1 MQSHAGRGREFVFG
15 EEKRGWP
22 CKHLFIFGRL
32 WNAVREEELSVYK
45 AIQWDSPA
53 KDGRRSRVVCY
64 LKCFI
69 SMSKSVAFLY
79 LPSRFPTMHGRQG
92 FVYRKETRGLVQCYQ
107 FFCSSLLIVM
117 KSPPPFVI
125 PCSSKPVRHWK
136 NDKQTLFF
144 SGWERRKKVIGF
156 CASKLWIVRGKN
168 NARAVPNAR

>member
-117 KSPPPFVI
+117 KSPPPV
-125 PCSSKPVRHWK
+125 CH
-136 NDKQTLFF
+136 TLFLQTSTPLKEWQTNAF
-144 SGWERRKKVIGF
+144 LFGVGTPKKSYWFLCFEIMNCSGQK
-156 CASKLWIVRGKN
+156 
-168 NARAVPNAR
+168 